1 MSASPHGP
9 SAPAPAPA
17 PAPTPTRDL
26 VLTLG
31 LVAAVCGLII
41 VAAYQGTYDAV
52 ANNRRIALERSV
64 FKVIPAATS
73 LAEYHALPAGG
84 VAPAKGELP
93 AGAIRFFAAY
103 DAAGDLAGV
112 AAEGSAKGYADSV
125 RVLFAYQPAC
135 QCITGIGVVSM
146 RETPGI
152 GDKIVTDKAFL
163 ANFQALDARLNA
175 ELTALAHEIRTVKH
189 GTKANA
195 WQVDAI
201 SGATITSRAVGK
213 AVNDSAQALLP
224 RLVPNLEKVRVKP

>member
-9 SAPAPAPA
+9 SAPAPA

-41 VAAYQGTYDAV
+41 VAAYQVTYEAV

-73 LAEYHALPAGG
+73 LVEYHALPAGG
-84 VAPAKGELP
+84 VAPASAGELP

-103 DAAGDLAGV
+103 DAAGRLAGV

-175 ELTALAHEIRTVKH
+175 GLTALAHEIRTVKH

-224 RLVPNLEKVRVKP
+224 RLVPNLEKVRSKP